1 MNKHT
6 KGPWKFIPWM
16 GRFMVVTDDGHGD
29 MIAKMP
35 DNRHEPVTAP
45 RNEANARL
53 IAAAPDMLEALK
65 RVVLFMDSPLC
76 HCGAC
81 AAIRAAIAKATG
93 EEALEVTA

>member
-1 MNKHT
+1 MS
-6 KGPWKFIPWM
+6 
-16 GRFMVVTDDGHGD
+16 
-29 MIAKMP
+29 
-35 DNRHEPVTAP
+35 VTAEEEQMKICDI
-45 RNEANARL
+45 RGWGYLTGAGAMHLSDEEGKAVHVANARL